1 MKGYRSET
9 LFDDGYTDPVEV
21 AFYEIQELGNIDI
34 PSMLLEKAQL
44 TEDEAEFLGNVVS
57 FLNEDEDAEIDEID
71 EEYFCEIVRKYID
84 GRNFCK
90 WLCPTPKDV
99 WSNYVEP
106 IQKDIPF
113 NDFADEITEYDIP
126 EDAIKLADLGKAG
139 VLWCWKR

>member
-21 AFYEIQELGNIDI
+21 AFYETQELGNIDI

-71 EEYFCEIVRKYID
+71 EECFCEIVRKYID
-84 GRNFCK
+84 GRNYCK

-99 WSNYVEP
+99 WACYVEP
-106 IQKDIPF
+106 IHHDVSF
-113 NDFADEITEYDIP
+113 EDFAGEVTEYDIP
-126 EDAIKLADLGKAG
+126 EDAIKLADLGAEG
-139 VLWCWKR
+139 VLWCWKK